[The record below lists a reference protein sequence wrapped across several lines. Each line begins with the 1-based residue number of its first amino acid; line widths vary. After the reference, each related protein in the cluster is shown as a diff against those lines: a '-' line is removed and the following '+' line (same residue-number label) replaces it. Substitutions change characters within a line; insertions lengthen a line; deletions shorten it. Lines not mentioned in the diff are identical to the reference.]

1 MHRNAFEMQK
11 YVFRCLEM
19 QNTTKFP
26 NVRAEYIIYY
36 RVQSPKR
43 IKTSRK
49 RPAAAA
55 FNGRKQ
61 ENTARAN
68 EM

>member
-1 MHRNAFEMQK
+1 MHRNAF
-11 YVFRCLEM
+11 EM

-26 NVRAEYIIYY
+26 NVRAEYIICY
-36 RVQSPKR
+36 RAQSPKI

-49 RPAAAA
+49 RPAAAV
-55 FNGRKQ
+55 FNGKKQ
-61 ENTARAN
+61 ENTEAN